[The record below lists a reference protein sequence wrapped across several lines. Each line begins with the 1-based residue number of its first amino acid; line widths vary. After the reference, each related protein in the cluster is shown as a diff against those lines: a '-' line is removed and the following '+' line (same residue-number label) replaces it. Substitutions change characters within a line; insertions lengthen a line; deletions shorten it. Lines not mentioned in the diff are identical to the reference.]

1 LIDAQRQGIYEALLE
16 KSNRGKLKRNATNIV
31 AQMFQVSKYQVQRV
45 WRRVKQCRAQGILVD
60 VRSRRKN
67 SGRKR
72 IQINLSDVVRAPLHK
87 RRTIRSLA
95 KAIGVK
101 KSTLHR
107 WFKEGLLR
115 RHSSTLKPLLTEENK
130 KDRLRWCLSM
140 LDQRTLPNDPK
151 FIEMYNIIHMDEKWF
166 NTTCKYI
173 NYYMAPDEDDP
184 HRTVHNKNRIG
195 KVMLL
200 AAVGRPI
207 YDDAGN
213 YIFDGNLGVWP
224 FVIKVHTT
232 YCMHMF
238 HFLP

>member
-72 IQINLSDVVRAPLHK
+72 IQINLSDVVRVPLHK

-107 WFKEGLLR
+107 WFKEGL
-115 RHSSTLKPLLTEENK
+115 PL
-130 KDRLRWCLSM
+130 
-140 LDQRTLPNDPK
+140 
-151 FIEMYNIIHMDEKWF
+151 
-166 NTTCKYI
+166 
-173 NYYMAPDEDDP
+173 
-184 HRTVHNKNRIG
+184 
-195 KVMLL
+195 
-200 AAVGRPI
+200 
-207 YDDAGN
+207 
-213 YIFDGNLGVWP
+213 
-224 FVIKVHTT
+224 
-232 YCMHMF
+232 
-238 HFLP
+238 